1 MAQIYVFG
9 HVEEDLVVKTSQK
22 NSPYVCF
29 TFKEQ
34 TGKGRTQSYQV
45 WAWNADV
52 SRLVKLGVKKGSLL
66 WLTGTMQLVDCTED
80 HGKVKTKV
88 MKVFLTNWGYLPGK
102 YPRQNEADA
111 ENDPGP
117 IPDPPA
123 LPMEVMDGDREALPE

>member
-1 MAQIYVFG
+1 MAQIYVLG
-9 HVEEDLVVKTSQK
+9 RVEEDLVVKKSQK
-22 NSPYVCF
+22 DSSYVCF
-29 TFKEQ
+29 SFKEQ

-45 WAWNADV
+45 WAWNEDV

>member
-1 MAQIYVFG
+1 MAQIYVLG
-9 HVEEDLVVKTSQK
+9 RVEEDLVVKKSQK
-22 NSPYVCF
+22 DSSYVCF
-29 TFKEQ
+29 SFKEQ

-45 WAWNADV
+45 WAWNEDV
-52 SRLVKLGVKKGSLL
+52 SRLVKLGVKKRILL
-66 WLTGTMQLVDCTED
+66 WLTGTMQLVDCTEN
-80 HGKVKTKV
+80 HVKVKTKV

>member
-1 MAQIYVFG
+1 MAQIYVLG
-9 HVEEDLVVKTSQK
+9 RVEEDLVVKKSQK
-22 NSPYVCF
+22 DSSYVCF
-29 TFKEQ
+29 SFKEQ

-45 WAWNADV
+45 WAWNEDV
-52 SRLVKLGVKKGSLL
+52 SRLVKLGVKKRSLL
-66 WLTGTMQLVDCTED
+66 WLTGTMQLVDCTEN